1 MRNLLPK
8 EFTFSHD
15 FCLYL
20 HDCLVQFIVE
30 GERGGFFRT
39 TFEFRSP
46 KEAKEFKR
54 NPDLVIFDWLAEKG
68 YSDVLGEALL
78 KAVFP
83 ALLSDFCHFVF
94 EALSCSRKAKLTVA
108 YALLRKPFRENL
120 HYLEW
125 MIADPEEL
133 LNTLYN
139 QPSKEL
145 SFSKIGNPEKAKEV
159 IRKAISRTLHKELY
173 DVDYLYDLRFNKEK
187 LFSFD
192 TFWNKAIH
200 LITTRPAI
208 ATEQCNFNFIFS
220 GDEERLSQWH
230 HIYMTLPFLL
240 FYALDI
246 CEVLMAIMNKEPPSD
261 IDEVSFH
268 RSLGFLLWAYE
279 FLKFTDH
286 LELPK
291 PELEI
296 VTLDCPK
303 CNHVIHSNEKVIR
316 KLFSEREL
324 KCPYCHRRIKLP
336 HFVRAGL

>member
-39 TFEFRSP
+39 TFEFRSTNEGEEL
-46 KEAKEFKR
+46 KG
-54 NPDLVIFDWLAEKG
+54 NPDLVIFDWLEEKG

-83 ALLSDFCHFVF
+83 ALLSDFCHFIY

-108 YALLRKPFRENL
+108 YALLRKPLKENL

-125 MIADPEEL
+125 LLADPEDL
-133 LNTLYN
+133 LTTLYN
-139 QPSKEL
+139 QPSNEL
-145 SFSKIGNPEKAKEV
+145 AFGKISNPEKAKEI
-159 IRKAISRTLHKELY
+159 IRKAIDRTLHKELY
-173 DVDYLYDLRFNKEK
+173 DVNFLYDLRFNKGAH
-187 LFSFD
+187 FGFD
-192 TFWNKAIH
+192 ALWNKAVH
-200 LITTRPAI
+200 LITTKEPI

-220 GDEERLSQWH
+220 GEEELLYQWQ

-246 CEVLMAIMNKEPPSD
+246 CEVLMAIINKEPPSD
-261 IDEVSFH
+261 ITEVSFH

-279 FLKFTDH
+279 FLRFTDH
-286 LELPK
+286 TGLPEPNLEMLP
-291 PELEI
+291 LN
-296 VTLDCPK
+296 CPK
-303 CNHVIHSNEKVIR
+303 CKHTIQSNKQVITE
-316 KLFSEREL
+316 LFLKCKL
-324 KCPYCHRRIKLP
+324 KCPHCKRRIRLP
-336 HFVRAGL
+336 HFVREGL